1 MAKIAII
8 GTGYVGL
15 ASAVG
20 FAQLGHDV
28 VGIDIDETK
37 VQKLTSGKSP
47 IFEKDIE
54 KFLAKSLK
62 KKKITFSTDYK
73 KISKA
78 KFVFLCL
85 PTPQLDDGS
94 ADTSFILESSKLLSK
109 HISDSATLVIKSTV
123 PVNTW
128 KAVKQLLNRKDVSI
142 VSNPEFL
149 REGTALEDFFKPDR
163 IVVGCE
169 FEKKAKEVANLY
181 KAKNAKVVFTDN
193 TSAEI
198 IKYASNSFLAIKLSF
213 VNEIAAYA
221 ESTDANALEVL
232 HAMGLDKR
240 IGKEFL
246 KPGPGW
252 GGMCF
257 PKDVSALK
265 ESAREKNVPI
275 PLLDAALE
283 SNLKAHARIVKKIS
297 DALGGSLKDKNVAV
311 WGLAFKAN
319 TDDIRETP
327 AIDTAVELHKAG
339 AKVRFHD
346 PQAADHFEK
355 LMTSMGVPT
364 DQFENKYDALNGAD
378 GLIVLT
384 EWKQYRAPD
393 FEEIKSRLKLPVIFD
408 GRNLYN
414 TKKVLEQGFQY
425 YAIGKAI

>member
-20 FAQLGHDV
+20 FAHLGHDV
-28 VGIDIDETK
+28 VGIDIDK
-37 VQKLTSGKSP
+37 AKIAKLSSGQSP

-54 KFLAKSLK
+54 VFLKKSLK
-62 KKKITFSTDYK
+62 KKKIAFTSDY
-73 KISKA
+73 SKVA
-78 KFVFLCL
+78 GSQFVFLCL
-85 PTPQLDDGS
+85 PTPQLDDGA
-94 ADTSFILESSKLLSK
+94 ADVSFILESTKMLSRHLK
-109 HISDSATLVIKSTV
+109 KSSTVVIKSTV

-128 KAVKQLLNRKDVSI
+128 KLVKENINREDVSV

-149 REGTALEDFFKPDR
+149 REGTALQDFFKPDR
-163 IVVGCE
+163 IVVGCTDE
-169 FEKKAKEVANLY
+169 VKATEVARLY
-181 KAKNAKVVFTDN
+181 KAKKAKVVFTDN

-232 HAMGLDKR
+232 NAMGLDKR
-240 IGKEFL
+240 IGKDFL

-283 SNLKAHARIVKKIS
+283 SNLKAHARIVDKCKK
-297 DALGGSLKDKNVAV
+297 ALGGSLKDKKISV
-311 WGLAFKAN
+311 WGLSFKAN
-319 TDDIRETP
+319 TDDTRFSP
-327 AIDTAVELHKAG
+327 AISVTELLLAEGAQIKAFDPIVKSVENLSIEVSEDVK
-339 AKVRFHD
+339 KNV
-346 PQAADHFEK
+346 
-355 LMTSMGVPT
+355 T
-364 DQFENKYDALNGAD
+364 GAD
-378 GLIVLT
+378 AIVLLT
-384 EWKQYRAPD
+384 EWQEFK
-393 FEEIKSRLKLPVIFD
+393 EIDPKKISDLMNQKIIID
-408 GRNLYN
+408 SRNLLHKNKWEKAGFVFIGNGYN
-414 TKKVLEQGFQY
+414 
-425 YAIGKAI
+425 

>member
-20 FAQLGHDV
+20 FAHLGHEV
-28 VGIDIDETK
+28 VGIDIDK
-37 VQKLTSGKSP
+37 AKIAKLSSGQSP

-54 KFLAKSLK
+54 VFLKKSLK
-62 KKKITFSTDYK
+62 KKKIAFTSDY
-73 KISKA
+73 SKVA
-78 KFVFLCL
+78 GSQFVFLCL
-85 PTPQLDDGS
+85 PTPQLDDGA
-94 ADTSFILESSKLLSK
+94 ADVSFILESTKMLSRHLK
-109 HISDSATLVIKSTV
+109 KSSTVVIKSTV

-128 KAVKQLLNRKDVSI
+128 KLVKENINREDVSV

-149 REGTALEDFFKPDR
+149 REGTALQDFFKPDR
-163 IVVGCE
+163 IVVGCTDE
-169 FEKKAKEVANLY
+169 VKATEVARLY
-181 KAKNAKVVFTDN
+181 KAKKAKVVFTNN

-232 HAMGLDKR
+232 NAMGLDKR
-240 IGKEFL
+240 IGKDFL

-283 SNLKAHARIVKKIS
+283 SNLKAHARIVDKCKK
-297 DALGGSLKDKNVAV
+297 ALGGSLKDKKISV
-311 WGLAFKAN
+311 WGLSFKAN
-319 TDDIRETP
+319 TDDTRFSP
-327 AIDTAVELHKAG
+327 AISVIELLLAEGAQIKAFDPIVKGVENLSIE
-339 AKVRFHD
+339 VSD
-346 PQAADHFEK
+346 
-355 LMTSMGVPT
+355 GVKKNVT
-364 DQFENKYDALNGAD
+364 GAD
-378 GLIVLT
+378 AIVLLT
-384 EWKQYRAPD
+384 EWQEFK
-393 FEEIKSRLKLPVIFD
+393 EIDPKKISDLMNQKIIID
-408 GRNLYN
+408 SRNLLHKNKWEKAGFVFIGNGYN
-414 TKKVLEQGFQY
+414 
-425 YAIGKAI
+425 

>member
-20 FAQLGHDV
+20 FAHLGHDV
-28 VGIDIDETK
+28 VGIDIDK
-37 VQKLTSGKSP
+37 AKIAKLSSGQSP

-54 KFLAKSLK
+54 VVLKKSLK
-62 KKKITFSTDYK
+62 KKKIAFTSDY
-73 KISKA
+73 SKVA
-78 KFVFLCL
+78 GSQFVFLCL
-85 PTPQLDDGS
+85 PTPQLDDGA
-94 ADTSFILESSKLLSK
+94 ADVSFILESTKMLSRHLK
-109 HISDSATLVIKSTV
+109 KSSTVVIKSTV

-128 KAVKQLLNRKDVSI
+128 KLVKENINRDDVSV

-149 REGTALEDFFKPDR
+149 REGTALQDFFKPDR
-163 IVVGCE
+163 IVVGGTDE
-169 FEKKAKEVANLY
+169 VKATEVARLY
-181 KAKNAKVVFTDN
+181 KAKKATVVFTDN

-232 HAMGLDKR
+232 NAMGLDKR
-240 IGKEFL
+240 IGKDFL

-283 SNLKAHARIVKKIS
+283 SNLKAHARIVDKCKK
-297 DALGGSLKDKNVAV
+297 ALGGSLKDKKISV
-311 WGLAFKAN
+311 WGLSFKAN
-319 TDDIRETP
+319 TDDTRFSP
-327 AIDTAVELHKAG
+327 AISVIELLLAEGAQIKAFDPIVKNVENLSIEVSDDVK
-339 AKVRFHD
+339 KNV
-346 PQAADHFEK
+346 
-355 LMTSMGVPT
+355 T
-364 DQFENKYDALNGAD
+364 GAD
-378 GLIVLT
+378 AIVLLT
-384 EWKQYRAPD
+384 EWQEFKKIDPKKISDLLNQKIIID
-393 FEEIKSRLKLPVIFD
+393 S
-408 GRNLYN
+408 RNLLQKNKWEKAGFVFIGNGYN
-414 TKKVLEQGFQY
+414 
-425 YAIGKAI
+425 

>member
-20 FAQLGHDV
+20 FAHLGHDV
-28 VGIDIDETK
+28 VGIDIDK
-37 VQKLTSGKSP
+37 AKIAKLSSGQSP

-54 KFLAKSLK
+54 VFLKKSLK
-62 KKKITFSTDYK
+62 KKKIAFTSDY
-73 KISKA
+73 SKVA
-78 KFVFLCL
+78 GSQFVFLCL
-85 PTPQLDDGS
+85 PTPQLDDGA
-94 ADTSFILESSKLLSK
+94 ADVSFILESTKMLSQHLK
-109 HISDSATLVIKSTV
+109 KSSTVIIKSTV

-128 KAVKQLLNRKDVSI
+128 KLVKENINREDVSV

-149 REGTALEDFFKPDR
+149 REGTALQDFFKPDR
-163 IVVGCE
+163 IVVGCTDE
-169 FEKKAKEVANLY
+169 VKATEVARLY
-181 KAKNAKVVFTDN
+181 KAKKAKVVFTDN

-232 HAMGLDKR
+232 NAMGLDKR
-240 IGKEFL
+240 IGKDFL

-283 SNLKAHARIVKKIS
+283 SNLKAHARIVDKCKK
-297 DALGGSLKDKNVAV
+297 ALGGSLKDKKISV
-311 WGLAFKAN
+311 WGLSFKAN
-319 TDDIRETP
+319 TDDTRFSP
-327 AIDTAVELHKAG
+327 AISVIELLLAEGAQIKAFDPIVKSVENLSIEVSEDVK
-339 AKVRFHD
+339 KNV
-346 PQAADHFEK
+346 
-355 LMTSMGVPT
+355 T
-364 DQFENKYDALNGAD
+364 GAD
-378 GLIVLT
+378 AIVLLT
-384 EWKQYRAPD
+384 EWQEFK
-393 FEEIKSRLKLPVIFD
+393 EIDPKKISDLLNQKIIID
-408 GRNLYN
+408 SRNLLQKNKWEKAGFVFIGNGYN
-414 TKKVLEQGFQY
+414 
-425 YAIGKAI
+425 

>member
-20 FAQLGHDV
+20 FAHLGHDV
-28 VGIDIDETK
+28 VGIDIDKEKITK
-37 VQKLTSGKSP
+37 LSRGKSP
-47 IFEKDIE
+47 IYEKDIE
-54 KFLAKSLK
+54 VFLKKSLK
-62 KKKITFSTDYK
+62 KKKIKFSTDY
-73 KISKA
+73 SKVGSS

-85 PTPQLDDGS
+85 PTPQLEDGA
-94 ADTSFILESSKLLSK
+94 ADISFILESSKMLSRHLK
-109 HISDSATLVIKSTV
+109 KSSTVVIKSTV

-128 KAVKQLLNRKDVSI
+128 KLVKEKIDRDDVAI

-149 REGTALEDFFKPDR
+149 REGTALQDFFKPDR
-163 IVVGCE
+163 IVVGSTDE
-169 FEKKAKEVANLY
+169 VKAKEVSSLY
-181 KAKNAKVVFTDN
+181 KAKKAKIVFTDN

-232 HAMGLDKR
+232 NAMGLDKR
-240 IGKEFL
+240 IGKDFL

-283 SNLKAHARIVKKIS
+283 SNLKAHARIVEKCKK
-297 DALGGSLKDKNVAV
+297 ALGGSLKDKKISV
-311 WGLAFKAN
+311 WGLSFKAN
-319 TDDIRETP
+319 TDDTRFSP
-327 AIDTAVELHKAG
+327 AISVIERLILEG
-339 AKVRFHD
+339 AQISSFDPIVKSDENLSMKVS
-346 PQAADHFEK
+346 ADIEQNV
-355 LMTSMGVPT
+355 T
-364 DQFENKYDALNGAD
+364 GAD
-378 GLIVLT
+378 AIVLLT
-384 EWKQYRAPD
+384 EWQEFK
-393 FEEIKSRLKLPVIFD
+393 EIDPKEISDLVTQKIIID
-408 GRNLYN
+408 SRNLLNKNKWEKAGFTFIGNGYN
-414 TKKVLEQGFQY
+414 
-425 YAIGKAI
+425 

>member
-37 VQKLTSGKSP
+37 VQKLTAGESP

-62 KKKITFSTDYK
+62 KKKIFFSTDYK

-85 PTPQLDDGS
+85 PTPQLYDGS
-94 ADTSFILESSKLLSK
+94 ADTSYILESSKLLSK
-109 HISDSATLVIKSTV
+109 HLRDSATLVIKSTV

-128 KAVKQLLNRKDVSI
+128 KAVEQVLNRKDVSI

-169 FEKKAKEVANLY
+169 VEKKAKEVANLY

-319 TDDIRETP
+319 TDDTRFSP
-327 AIDTAVELHKAG
+327 AISVVELLIAAG
-339 AKVRFHD
+339 AKVTAFD
-346 PQAADHFEK
+346 PVVKQVTGLAIDIKSEIVQ
-355 LMTSMGVPT
+355 SV
-364 DQFENKYDALNGAD
+364 ENVDA
-378 GLIVLT
+378 IVVLT
-384 EWKQYRAPD
+384 EWQEFKS
-393 FEEIKSRLKLPVIFD
+393 IKPEV
-408 GRNLYN
+408 
-414 TKKVLEQGFQY
+414 
-425 YAIGKAI
+425 IGKAVKQKIVIDSRNLLDKSKWVKQGFRFIGNGYN

>member
-1 MAKIAII
+1 MSKIAII

-15 ASAVG
+15 SSAVG
-20 FAQLGHDV
+20 FAHHGHDV
-28 VGIDIDETK
+28 VGIDIDENK
-37 VQKLTSGKSP
+37 VEKLTSGKSP
-47 IFEKDIE
+47 IFEKNIE
-54 KFLAKSLK
+54 KYLSKSLK
-62 KKKITFSTDYK
+62 KKKIVFSTNYE
-73 KISKA
+73 KISNC

-85 PTPQLDDGS
+85 PTPQQDDGS
-94 ADTSFILESSKLLSK
+94 ADTSYILESSKLLSK
-109 HISDSATLVIKSTV
+109 YLNDSATVVIKSTV

-128 KAVKQLLNRKDVSI
+128 KRVKEVLNRTDISI

-149 REGTALEDFFKPDR
+149 REGTALDDFFNPDR
-163 IVVGCE
+163 IVVGSE
-169 FEKKAKEVANLY
+169 DEKKAKAVANLY
-181 KAKNAKVVFTDN
+181 KAKKAKVVFTDN

-283 SNLKAHARIVKKIS
+283 SNLKAHARIVKKVR
-297 DALGGSLKDKNVAV
+297 DAVGGSLNGKNVAV

-319 TDDIRETP
+319 TDDIRFSP
-327 AIDTAVELHKAG
+327 AISVIELLIAAG
-339 AKVRFHD
+339 AKVTAFD
-346 PQAADHFEK
+346 PVVKNVKDLAIEVKPDIFQSVDKADAI
-355 LMTSMGVPT
+355 L
-364 DQFENKYDALNGAD
+364 
-378 GLIVLT
+378 VLT
-384 EWKQYRAPD
+384 EWQEFKSIKP
-393 FEEIKSRLKLPVIFD
+393 EEIGKTVNQKIIIDS
-408 GRNLYN
+408 RNLLDKSKWEKNGFRFIGNGYN
-414 TKKVLEQGFQY
+414 
-425 YAIGKAI
+425 

>member
-15 ASAVG
+15 SSAVG
-20 FAQLGHDV
+20 FAHLGHDV
-28 VGIDIDETK
+28 VGIDIDESK
-37 VQKLTSGKSP
+37 VKKLTSGKSP
-47 IFEKDIE
+47 IFEKNIE
-54 KFLAKSLK
+54 KFLSKSLK
-62 KKKITFSTDYK
+62 KKKIVFSTDYK
-73 KISKA
+73 KISNS

-94 ADTSFILESSKLLSK
+94 ADTSYILEASKLLSK
-109 HISDSATLVIKSTV
+109 HLKDSATLVIKSTV

-128 KAVKQLLNRKDVSI
+128 KKVKEVLNRSDISI

-149 REGTALEDFFKPDR
+149 REGTALDDFFKPDR
-163 IVVGCE
+163 IVVGSE
-169 FEKKAKEVANLY
+169 DSKKANEVAKLY

-283 SNLKAHARIVKKIS
+283 SNLKAHMRIVKKIS
-297 DALGGSLKDKNVAV
+297 DALDGSLKGKNVAV

-319 TDDIRETP
+319 TDDTRFSP
-327 AIDTAVELHKAG
+327 AISVIELLLAAG
-339 AKVRFHD
+339 AKVTAFD
-346 PQAADHFEK
+346 PVVKQVKDLAIDVKSEI
-355 LMTSMGVPT
+355 LQSV
-364 DQFENKYDALNGAD
+364 ENADALV
-378 GLIVLT
+378 VLT
-384 EWKQYRAPD
+384 EWQEFKS
-393 FEEIKSRLKLPVIFD
+393 IKPEL
-408 GRNLYN
+408 
-414 TKKVLEQGFQY
+414 
-425 YAIGKAI
+425 IGKAIKQKIVVDSRNLLDKSKWEKSGFRFIGNGYN

>member
-94 ADTSFILESSKLLSK
+94 ADTSYILESSKLLSK

-128 KAVKQLLNRKDVSI
+128 KAVKQVLNRKDVSI

-319 TDDIRETP
+319 TDDTRFSP
-327 AIDTAVELHKAG
+327 AISVVELLIAAG
-339 AKVRFHD
+339 AKVTAFD
-346 PQAADHFEK
+346 PVVKQVKGLAIDVKSEIVQ
-355 LMTSMGVPT
+355 SV
-364 DQFENKYDALNGAD
+364 ENVDAVV
-378 GLIVLT
+378 VLT
-384 EWKQYRAPD
+384 EWQEFKS
-393 FEEIKSRLKLPVIFD
+393 IKPEV
-408 GRNLYN
+408 
-414 TKKVLEQGFQY
+414 
-425 YAIGKAI
+425 IGKAVKQKIIVDSRNLLDKSKWEKQGFRFIGNGYN

>member
-20 FAQLGHDV
+20 FAHLGHDV
-28 VGIDIDETK
+28 VGIDIDK
-37 VQKLTSGKSP
+37 AKIAKLSSGQSP

-54 KFLAKSLK
+54 VFLKKSLK
-62 KKKITFSTDYK
+62 KKKIAFTSDY
-73 KISKA
+73 SKVA
-78 KFVFLCL
+78 GSQFVFLCL
-85 PTPQLDDGS
+85 PTPQLDDG
-94 ADTSFILESSKLLSK
+94 AAVVSFILESTKMLSRHLK
-109 HISDSATLVIKSTV
+109 KSSTVVIKSTV

-128 KAVKQLLNRKDVSI
+128 KLVKENINREDVSV

-149 REGTALEDFFKPDR
+149 REGTALQDFFKPDR
-163 IVVGCE
+163 IVVGCTDE
-169 FEKKAKEVANLY
+169 VKATEVARLY
-181 KAKNAKVVFTDN
+181 KAKKAKVVFTNN

-232 HAMGLDKR
+232 NAMGLDKR
-240 IGKEFL
+240 IGKDFL

-283 SNLKAHARIVKKIS
+283 SNLKAHARIVDKCKK
-297 DALGGSLKDKNVAV
+297 ALGGSLKDKKISV
-311 WGLAFKAN
+311 WGLSFKAN
-319 TDDIRETP
+319 TDDTRFSP
-327 AIDTAVELHKAG
+327 AISVIELLLAEGVQIKAFDPIVKSVENLSIEVSEDVK
-339 AKVRFHD
+339 KNV
-346 PQAADHFEK
+346 
-355 LMTSMGVPT
+355 T
-364 DQFENKYDALNGAD
+364 GAD
-378 GLIVLT
+378 AIVLLT
-384 EWKQYRAPD
+384 EWQEFK
-393 FEEIKSRLKLPVIFD
+393 EIDPKKISDLMNQKIIID
-408 GRNLYN
+408 SRNLLHKNKWEKAGFVFIGNGYN
-414 TKKVLEQGFQY
+414 
-425 YAIGKAI
+425 

>member
-20 FAQLGHDV
+20 FAHLGHEV
-28 VGIDIDETK
+28 VGIDIDKAK
-37 VQKLTSGKSP
+37 VAKLSSGQSP

-54 KFLAKSLK
+54 VFLKKSLK
-62 KKKITFSTDYK
+62 KKKIAFTSDY
-73 KISKA
+73 SKVA
-78 KFVFLCL
+78 GSQFVFLCL
-85 PTPQLDDGS
+85 PTPQLDDGA
-94 ADTSFILESSKLLSK
+94 ADVSFILESTKMLSRHLK
-109 HISDSATLVIKSTV
+109 KSSTVVIKSTV

-128 KAVKQLLNRKDVSI
+128 KLVKENINRDDVSV

-149 REGTALEDFFKPDR
+149 REGTALQDFFKPDR
-163 IVVGCE
+163 IVVGCTDE
-169 FEKKAKEVANLY
+169 VKATEVARLY
-181 KAKNAKVVFTDN
+181 KAKKAKVVFTDN

-232 HAMGLDKR
+232 NAMGLDKR
-240 IGKEFL
+240 IGKDFL

-283 SNLKAHARIVKKIS
+283 SNLKAHARIVDKCKK
-297 DALGGSLKDKNVAV
+297 ALGGSLKDKKISV
-311 WGLAFKAN
+311 WGLSFKAN
-319 TDDIRETP
+319 TDDTRFSP
-327 AIDTAVELHKAG
+327 AVSVIELLLAEGAEIKAFDPIVKNVENLSIEVSDSVK
-339 AKVRFHD
+339 KNV
-346 PQAADHFEK
+346 
-355 LMTSMGVPT
+355 T
-364 DQFENKYDALNGAD
+364 GAD
-378 GLIVLT
+378 AIVLLT
-384 EWKQYRAPD
+384 EWQEFK
-393 FEEIKSRLKLPVIFD
+393 EIDPKKISDLLNQKIIID
-408 GRNLYN
+408 SRNLLQKNKWEKAGFVFIGNGYN
-414 TKKVLEQGFQY
+414 
-425 YAIGKAI
+425 

>member
-37 VQKLTSGKSP
+37 IQKLTSGKSP

-54 KFLAKSLK
+54 KFLSKSLK
-62 KKKITFSTDYK
+62 KKNITFSTDYK

-94 ADTSFILESSKLLSK
+94 ADTSYILESSKLLSK
-109 HISDSATLVIKSTV
+109 HLGDSATLVIKSTV

-128 KAVKQLLNRKDVSI
+128 QAVKQVLNRKDVSI

-169 FEKKAKEVANLY
+169 VEKKAKEVANLY

-297 DALGGSLKDKNVAV
+297 DALGGSLKDKTVAV

-319 TDDIRETP
+319 TDDTRFSP
-327 AIDTAVELHKAG
+327 AISVVEILIAQG
-339 AKVRFHD
+339 AKVTAFD
-346 PQAADHFEK
+346 PVVKQVKSLAIDVKSEIVQ
-355 LMTSMGVPT
+355 SV
-364 DQFENKYDALNGAD
+364 ENVDA
-378 GLIVLT
+378 IVVLT
-384 EWKQYRAPD
+384 EWQEFKS
-393 FEEIKSRLKLPVIFD
+393 IKPEV
-408 GRNLYN
+408 
-414 TKKVLEQGFQY
+414 
-425 YAIGKAI
+425 IGKAVKQKIVIDSRNLLDKSKWEKQGFRFIGNGYN

>member
-20 FAQLGHDV
+20 FAHLGHDV
-28 VGIDIDETK
+28 VGIDINKEKITK
-37 VQKLTSGKSP
+37 LSRGKSP
-47 IFEKDIE
+47 IYEKDME
-54 KFLAKSLK
+54 VFLKKSLK
-62 KKKITFSTDYK
+62 KKKIQFSTDY
-73 KISKA
+73 SKVGSS

-85 PTPQLDDGS
+85 PTPQLEDGA
-94 ADTSFILESSKLLSK
+94 ADISFILESSKMLSRHLK
-109 HISDSATLVIKSTV
+109 QSSTVVIKSTV

-128 KAVKQLLNRKDVSI
+128 RLVKEKIDRDDVAI

-149 REGTALEDFFKPDR
+149 REGTALQDFFKPDR
-163 IVVGCE
+163 IVVGSTDE
-169 FEKKAKEVANLY
+169 VKAKEVSSLY
-181 KAKNAKVVFTDN
+181 KAKKAKIVFTDN

-232 HAMGLDKR
+232 NAMGLDKR
-240 IGKEFL
+240 IGKDFL

-283 SNLKAHARIVKKIS
+283 SNLKAHARIVEKCKK
-297 DALGGSLKDKNVAV
+297 ALGGSLKDKKISV
-311 WGLAFKAN
+311 WGLSFKAN
-319 TDDIRETP
+319 TDDTRFSP
-327 AIDTAVELHKAG
+327 AISVIERLILEGAQISSFDPIVKSVENLSIE
-339 AKVRFHD
+339 VS
-346 PQAADHFEK
+346 ADIEQNV
-355 LMTSMGVPT
+355 T
-364 DQFENKYDALNGAD
+364 GAD
-378 GLIVLT
+378 AIVLLT
-384 EWKQYRAPD
+384 EWQEFK
-393 FEEIKSRLKLPVIFD
+393 EIDPKEISDLVTQKIIID
-408 GRNLYN
+408 SRNLLNKNKWEKAGFTFIGNGYN
-414 TKKVLEQGFQY
+414 
-425 YAIGKAI
+425 

>member
-20 FAQLGHDV
+20 FAHLGHDV
-28 VGIDIDETK
+28 VGIDIDKEKITK
-37 VQKLTSGKSP
+37 LSRGKSP
-47 IFEKDIE
+47 IYEKDIE
-54 KFLAKSLK
+54 VFLKKSLK
-62 KKKITFSTDYK
+62 KKKIKFSTDY
-73 KISKA
+73 SKVGSS

-85 PTPQLDDGS
+85 PTPQLEDGA
-94 ADTSFILESSKLLSK
+94 ADISFILESSKMLSRYLK
-109 HISDSATLVIKSTV
+109 QSSTVVIKSTV

-128 KAVKQLLNRKDVSI
+128 KLVKEKIDRDDVAI

-149 REGTALEDFFKPDR
+149 REGTALQDFFKPDR
-163 IVVGCE
+163 IVVGSTDE
-169 FEKKAKEVANLY
+169 VKAKEVSSLY
-181 KAKNAKVVFTDN
+181 KAKKAKIVFTDN

-232 HAMGLDKR
+232 NAMGLDKR
-240 IGKEFL
+240 IGKDFL

-283 SNLKAHARIVKKIS
+283 SNLKAHARIVGKCKKALGGTLKDKKIS
-297 DALGGSLKDKNVAV
+297 V
-311 WGLAFKAN
+311 WGLSFKAN
-319 TDDIRETP
+319 TDDTRFSP
-327 AIDTAVELHKAG
+327 AISVIERLILEGAQISSFDPIVKSVENLSM
-339 AKVRFHD
+339 KVS
-346 PQAADHFEK
+346 ADIK
-355 LMTSMGVPT
+355 QNVT
-364 DQFENKYDALNGAD
+364 GAD
-378 GLIVLT
+378 AIVLLT
-384 EWKQYRAPD
+384 EWQEFK
-393 FEEIKSRLKLPVIFD
+393 EIDPKEISDLVTQKIIID
-408 GRNLYN
+408 SRNLLNKNKWEKAGFTFIGNGYN
-414 TKKVLEQGFQY
+414 
-425 YAIGKAI
+425 

>member
-20 FAQLGHDV
+20 FAHLGHDV
-28 VGIDIDETK
+28 VGIDIDK
-37 VQKLTSGKSP
+37 AKIAKLSSGQSP

-54 KFLAKSLK
+54 VFLKKSLK
-62 KKKITFSTDYK
+62 KKKIAFTSDY
-73 KISKA
+73 SKVA
-78 KFVFLCL
+78 GSQFVFLCL
-85 PTPQLDDGS
+85 PTPQLDDGA
-94 ADTSFILESSKLLSK
+94 ADVSFILESTKMLSRHLK
-109 HISDSATLVIKSTV
+109 KSSTVVIKSTV

-128 KAVKQLLNRKDVSI
+128 KLVKENINRDDVSV

-149 REGTALEDFFKPDR
+149 REGTALQDFFKPDR
-163 IVVGCE
+163 IVVGCTDE
-169 FEKKAKEVANLY
+169 VKATEVARLY
-181 KAKNAKVVFTDN
+181 KAKKAKVVFTDN

-232 HAMGLDKR
+232 NAMGLDKR
-240 IGKEFL
+240 IGKDFL

-283 SNLKAHARIVKKIS
+283 SNLKAHARIVDKCKK
-297 DALGGSLKDKNVAV
+297 ALGGSLKDKKISV
-311 WGLAFKAN
+311 WGLSFKAN
-319 TDDIRETP
+319 TDDTRFSP
-327 AIDTAVELHKAG
+327 AISVIELLLAEGAQIKAFDPIVKNVENLSIEVSDDVK
-339 AKVRFHD
+339 KNV
-346 PQAADHFEK
+346 
-355 LMTSMGVPT
+355 T
-364 DQFENKYDALNGAD
+364 GAD
-378 GLIVLT
+378 AIVLLT
-384 EWKQYRAPD
+384 EWQEFK
-393 FEEIKSRLKLPVIFD
+393 EIDPKKISDLMNQKIIID
-408 GRNLYN
+408 SRNLLHKNKWEKAGFVFIGNGYN
-414 TKKVLEQGFQY
+414 
-425 YAIGKAI
+425 

>member
-20 FAQLGHDV
+20 FAHLGHDV
-28 VGIDIDETK
+28 VGIDIDK
-37 VQKLTSGKSP
+37 AKIAKLSSGQSP

-54 KFLAKSLK
+54 VFLKKSLK
-62 KKKITFSTDYK
+62 KKKIAFTSDY
-73 KISKA
+73 SKVA
-78 KFVFLCL
+78 GSQFVFLCL
-85 PTPQLDDGS
+85 PTPQLDDGA
-94 ADTSFILESSKLLSK
+94 ADVSFILESTKMLSRHLK
-109 HISDSATLVIKSTV
+109 KSSTVVIKSTV

-128 KAVKQLLNRKDVSI
+128 KLVKENINRDDVSV

-149 REGTALEDFFKPDR
+149 REGTALQDFFKPDR
-163 IVVGCE
+163 IVVGGTDE
-169 FEKKAKEVANLY
+169 VKATEVARLY
-181 KAKNAKVVFTDN
+181 KAKKATVVFTDN

-232 HAMGLDKR
+232 NAMGLDKR
-240 IGKEFL
+240 IGKDFL

-283 SNLKAHARIVKKIS
+283 SNLKAHARIVDKCKK
-297 DALGGSLKDKNVAV
+297 ALGGSLKDKKISV
-311 WGLAFKAN
+311 WGLSFKAN
-319 TDDIRETP
+319 TDDTRFSP
-327 AIDTAVELHKAG
+327 AISVIELLLAEGAQIKAFDPIVKNVENLSIEVSDDVK
-339 AKVRFHD
+339 KNV
-346 PQAADHFEK
+346 
-355 LMTSMGVPT
+355 T
-364 DQFENKYDALNGAD
+364 GAD
-378 GLIVLT
+378 AIVLLT
-384 EWKQYRAPD
+384 EWQEFK
-393 FEEIKSRLKLPVIFD
+393 EIDPKKISDLLNQKIIID
-408 GRNLYN
+408 SRNLLHKNKWEKAGFVFIGNGYN
-414 TKKVLEQGFQY
+414 
-425 YAIGKAI
+425 

>member
-20 FAQLGHDV
+20 FAHLGHDV
-28 VGIDIDETK
+28 VGIDINKEKITK
-37 VQKLTSGKSP
+37 LSRGKSP
-47 IFEKDIE
+47 IYEKDME
-54 KFLAKSLK
+54 VFLKKSLK
-62 KKKITFSTDYK
+62 KKKIQFSTDY
-73 KISKA
+73 SKVGSS

-85 PTPQLDDGS
+85 PTPQLEDGA
-94 ADTSFILESSKLLSK
+94 ADISFILESSKMLSRHLK
-109 HISDSATLVIKSTV
+109 QSSTVVIKSTV

-128 KAVKQLLNRKDVSI
+128 KLVKEKIDRDDVAI

-149 REGTALEDFFKPDR
+149 REGTALQDFFKPDR
-163 IVVGCE
+163 IVVGSTDE
-169 FEKKAKEVANLY
+169 VKAKEVSSLY
-181 KAKNAKVVFTDN
+181 KAKKAKIVFTDN

-232 HAMGLDKR
+232 NAMGLDKR
-240 IGKEFL
+240 IGKDFL

-283 SNLKAHARIVKKIS
+283 SNLKAHARIVEKCKK
-297 DALGGSLKDKNVAV
+297 ALGGSLKDKKISV
-311 WGLAFKAN
+311 WGLSFKAN
-319 TDDIRETP
+319 TDDTRFSP
-327 AIDTAVELHKAG
+327 AISVIERLILEGAQISSFDPIVKSVENLSIE
-339 AKVRFHD
+339 VN
-346 PQAADHFEK
+346 ADIEQNV
-355 LMTSMGVPT
+355 T
-364 DQFENKYDALNGAD
+364 GAD
-378 GLIVLT
+378 AIVLLT
-384 EWKQYRAPD
+384 EWQEFK
-393 FEEIKSRLKLPVIFD
+393 EIDPKEILDLVTQKIIIDS
-408 GRNLYN
+408 RNLLNKNKWEKAGFTFIGNGYN
-414 TKKVLEQGFQY
+414 
-425 YAIGKAI
+425 

>member
-37 VQKLTSGKSP
+37 VQKLTKGKSP

-73 KISKA
+73 KISKS

-94 ADTSFILESSKLLSK
+94 ADTSYILESAKLLSK
-109 HISDSATLVIKSTV
+109 HLSDSATLVIKSTV

-128 KAVKQLLNRKDVSI
+128 KEVEKVLNRKDVSI

-169 FEKKAKEVANLY
+169 VEKKAKEVANLY

-283 SNLKAHARIVKKIS
+283 SNLKAHARIVKKIG

-319 TDDIRETP
+319 TDDTRFSP
-327 AIDTAVELHKAG
+327 AISVVELLIAQG
-339 AKVRFHD
+339 AKVIAFD
-346 PQAADHFEK
+346 PVVKQVKGLAIDVKSEIVQ
-355 LMTSMGVPT
+355 SV
-364 DQFENKYDALNGAD
+364 ENVDA
-378 GLIVLT
+378 IVVLT
-384 EWKQYRAPD
+384 EWQEFKSIKPELIGRAVKQKIIID
-393 FEEIKSRLKLPVIFD
+393 S
-408 GRNLYN
+408 RNLLD
-414 TKKVLEQGFQY
+414 KSKWEKQGFRF
-425 YAIGKAI
+425 IGNGYN

>member
-20 FAQLGHDV
+20 FAQLGHDA
-28 VGIDIDETK
+28 VGIDIDDTK
-37 VQKLTSGKSP
+37 VQKLTAGKSP

-62 KKKITFSTDYK
+62 KKKISFSTDYK

-94 ADTSFILESSKLLSK
+94 ADTSYILESSKLLSK
-109 HISDSATLVIKSTV
+109 HLGDSATLVIKSTV

-128 KAVKQLLNRKDVSI
+128 KAVEQVLNRKDISI

-169 FEKKAKEVANLY
+169 VEKKAKEVANLY

-297 DALGGSLKDKNVAV
+297 DALGGSLKDKTVAV

-319 TDDIRETP
+319 TDDTRFSP
-327 AIDTAVELHKAG
+327 AISVVELLIAAG
-339 AKVRFHD
+339 AKVTAFD
-346 PQAADHFEK
+346 PVVKHVKGLAIDVKSEIVQ
-355 LMTSMGVPT
+355 SV
-364 DQFENKYDALNGAD
+364 ENVDAVV
-378 GLIVLT
+378 VLT
-384 EWKQYRAPD
+384 EWQEFKS
-393 FEEIKSRLKLPVIFD
+393 IKPEV
-408 GRNLYN
+408 
-414 TKKVLEQGFQY
+414 
-425 YAIGKAI
+425 IGKAVKQKIIVDSRNLLDKSKWEKQGFRFIGNGYN

>member
-20 FAQLGHDV
+20 FAHLGHDV
-28 VGIDIDETK
+28 VGIDIDK
-37 VQKLTSGKSP
+37 AKIAKLSSGQSP

-54 KFLAKSLK
+54 VFLKKSLK
-62 KKKITFSTDYK
+62 KKKIAFTSDY
-73 KISKA
+73 SKVA
-78 KFVFLCL
+78 GSQFVFLCL
-85 PTPQLDDGS
+85 PTPQLDDGA
-94 ADTSFILESSKLLSK
+94 ADVSFILESTKMLSRHLK
-109 HISDSATLVIKSTV
+109 KSSTVVIKSTV

-128 KAVKQLLNRKDVSI
+128 KLVKENINREDVSV

-149 REGTALEDFFKPDR
+149 REGTALQDFFKPDR
-163 IVVGCE
+163 IVVGCTDE
-169 FEKKAKEVANLY
+169 VKATEVARLY
-181 KAKNAKVVFTDN
+181 KAKKAKVVFTDN

-232 HAMGLDKR
+232 NAMGLDKR
-240 IGKEFL
+240 IGKDFL

-283 SNLKAHARIVKKIS
+283 SNLKAHARIVDKCKK
-297 DALGGSLKDKNVAV
+297 ALGGSLKDKKISV
-311 WGLAFKAN
+311 WGLSFKAN
-319 TDDIRETP
+319 TDDTRFSP
-327 AIDTAVELHKAG
+327 AISVTELLLAEGAQIKAFDPIVKSVENLSIEVSDDVK
-339 AKVRFHD
+339 KNV
-346 PQAADHFEK
+346 
-355 LMTSMGVPT
+355 T
-364 DQFENKYDALNGAD
+364 GAD
-378 GLIVLT
+378 AIVLLT
-384 EWKQYRAPD
+384 EWQEFK
-393 FEEIKSRLKLPVIFD
+393 EIDPKKISDLMNQKIIID
-408 GRNLYN
+408 SRNLLHKNKWEKAGFVFIGNGYN
-414 TKKVLEQGFQY
+414 
-425 YAIGKAI
+425 

>member
-20 FAQLGHDV
+20 FAHLGHDV
-28 VGIDIDETK
+28 VGIDIDK
-37 VQKLTSGKSP
+37 AKIAKLSSGQSP

-54 KFLAKSLK
+54 VFLKKSLK
-62 KKKITFSTDYK
+62 KKKIAFTSDY
-73 KISKA
+73 SKVA
-78 KFVFLCL
+78 GSQFVFLCL
-85 PTPQLDDGS
+85 PTPQLDDGA
-94 ADTSFILESSKLLSK
+94 ADVSFILESTKMLSRHLK
-109 HISDSATLVIKSTV
+109 KSSTVVIKSTV

-128 KAVKQLLNRKDVSI
+128 KLVKENINREDVSV

-149 REGTALEDFFKPDR
+149 REGTALQDFFKPDR
-163 IVVGCE
+163 IVVGCTDE
-169 FEKKAKEVANLY
+169 VKATEVARLY
-181 KAKNAKVVFTDN
+181 KAKKAKVVFTDN

-232 HAMGLDKR
+232 NAMGLDKR
-240 IGKEFL
+240 IGKDFL

-283 SNLKAHARIVKKIS
+283 SNLKAHARIVDKCKK
-297 DALGGSLKDKNVAV
+297 ALGGSLKDKKISV
-311 WGLAFKAN
+311 WGLSFKAN
-319 TDDIRETP
+319 TDDTRFSP
-327 AIDTAVELHKAG
+327 AISVTELLLAEGAQIKAFDPIVKNVENLSIEVSEDVK
-339 AKVRFHD
+339 KNVTR
-346 PQAADHFEK
+346 AD
-355 LMTSMGVPT
+355 
-364 DQFENKYDALNGAD
+364 A
-378 GLIVLT
+378 IVLLT
-384 EWKQYRAPD
+384 EWQEFK
-393 FEEIKSRLKLPVIFD
+393 EIDPKKISDLMNQKIIID
-408 GRNLYN
+408 SRNLLHKNKWEKAGFVFIGNGYN
-414 TKKVLEQGFQY
+414 
-425 YAIGKAI
+425 

>member
-20 FAQLGHDV
+20 FAHLGHDV
-28 VGIDIDETK
+28 VGIDIDKEKITK
-37 VQKLTSGKSP
+37 LSRGKSP
-47 IFEKDIE
+47 IYEKDIE
-54 KFLAKSLK
+54 VFLKKSLK
-62 KKKITFSTDYK
+62 KKKIKFSTDY
-73 KISKA
+73 SKVGSS

-85 PTPQLDDGS
+85 PTPQLEDGA
-94 ADTSFILESSKLLSK
+94 ADISFILESSKMLSRHLK
-109 HISDSATLVIKSTV
+109 KSSTVVIKSTV

-128 KAVKQLLNRKDVSI
+128 KLVKEKIDRDDVAI

-149 REGTALEDFFKPDR
+149 REGTALQDFFKPDR
-163 IVVGCE
+163 IVVGSTDE
-169 FEKKAKEVANLY
+169 VKAKEVSSLY
-181 KAKNAKVVFTDN
+181 KAKKAKIVFTDN

-232 HAMGLDKR
+232 NAMGLDKR
-240 IGKEFL
+240 IGKDFL

-283 SNLKAHARIVKKIS
+283 SNLKAHARIVEKCKKALGGTLKDKKIS
-297 DALGGSLKDKNVAV
+297 V
-311 WGLAFKAN
+311 WGLSFKAN
-319 TDDIRETP
+319 TDDTRFSP
-327 AIDTAVELHKAG
+327 AISVIERLILEGAQISSFDPIVKSVENLPM
-339 AKVRFHD
+339 KVS
-346 PQAADHFEK
+346 ADIK
-355 LMTSMGVPT
+355 QNVT
-364 DQFENKYDALNGAD
+364 GAD
-378 GLIVLT
+378 AIVLLT
-384 EWKQYRAPD
+384 EWQEFK
-393 FEEIKSRLKLPVIFD
+393 EIDPKEISDLVTQKIIID
-408 GRNLYN
+408 SRNLLNKNKWEKAGFTFIGNGYN
-414 TKKVLEQGFQY
+414 
-425 YAIGKAI
+425 

>member
-20 FAQLGHDV
+20 FAHLGHDV
-28 VGIDIDETK
+28 VGIDIDK
-37 VQKLTSGKSP
+37 AKIAKLSSGQSP

-54 KFLAKSLK
+54 VFLKKSLK
-62 KKKITFSTDYK
+62 KKKIAFTSDY
-73 KISKA
+73 SKVA
-78 KFVFLCL
+78 GSQFVFLCL
-85 PTPQLDDGS
+85 PTPQLDDGA
-94 ADTSFILESSKLLSK
+94 ADVSFILESTKMLSRHLK
-109 HISDSATLVIKSTV
+109 KSSTVVIKSTV

-128 KAVKQLLNRKDVSI
+128 KLVKENINREDVSV

-149 REGTALEDFFKPDR
+149 REGTALQDFFKPDR
-163 IVVGCE
+163 IVVGCTDE
-169 FEKKAKEVANLY
+169 VKATEVARLY
-181 KAKNAKVVFTDN
+181 KAKKAKVVFTNN

-232 HAMGLDKR
+232 NAMGLDKR
-240 IGKEFL
+240 IGKDFL

-283 SNLKAHARIVKKIS
+283 SNLKAHARIVDKCKK
-297 DALGGSLKDKNVAV
+297 ALGGSLKDKKISV
-311 WGLAFKAN
+311 WGLSFKAN
-319 TDDIRETP
+319 TDDTRFSP
-327 AIDTAVELHKAG
+327 AISVIELLLAEGAQIKAFDPIVKNVENLSIEVSEDVK
-339 AKVRFHD
+339 KNV
-346 PQAADHFEK
+346 
-355 LMTSMGVPT
+355 T
-364 DQFENKYDALNGAD
+364 GAD
-378 GLIVLT
+378 AIVLLT
-384 EWKQYRAPD
+384 EWQEFK
-393 FEEIKSRLKLPVIFD
+393 EIDPKKISDLMNQKIIID
-408 GRNLYN
+408 SRNLLQKNKWEKAGFVFIGNGYN
-414 TKKVLEQGFQY
+414 
-425 YAIGKAI
+425 

>member
-37 VQKLTSGKSP
+37 IQKLTSGKSP

-54 KFLAKSLK
+54 KFLSKSLK
-62 KKKITFSTDYK
+62 KKNITFSTDYK

-94 ADTSFILESSKLLSK
+94 ADTSYILESSKLLSK
-109 HISDSATLVIKSTV
+109 HLGDSATLVIKSTV

-128 KAVKQLLNRKDVSI
+128 QAVKQVLNRKDVSI

-169 FEKKAKEVANLY
+169 VEKKAKEVANLY

-297 DALGGSLKDKNVAV
+297 DALGGSLKDKTVAV

-319 TDDIRETP
+319 TDDTRFSP
-327 AIDTAVELHKAG
+327 AISVVELLIAQG
-339 AKVRFHD
+339 AKVTAFD
-346 PQAADHFEK
+346 PVVKQVKGLAIDVKSEIVQ
-355 LMTSMGVPT
+355 SV
-364 DQFENKYDALNGAD
+364 ENVDA
-378 GLIVLT
+378 IVVLT
-384 EWKQYRAPD
+384 EWQEFKS
-393 FEEIKSRLKLPVIFD
+393 IKPEV
-408 GRNLYN
+408 
-414 TKKVLEQGFQY
+414 
-425 YAIGKAI
+425 IGKAVKQKIIVDSRNLLDKSKWEKQGFRFIGNGYN

>member
-37 VQKLTSGKSP
+37 VQKLTKGKSP

-54 KFLAKSLK
+54 KLLAKSLK

-73 KISKA
+73 KISNA

-94 ADTSFILESSKLLSK
+94 ADTSYILESAKLLSK
-109 HISDSATLVIKSTV
+109 HLSDSATLVIKSTV

-128 KAVKQLLNRKDVSI
+128 KEVEKVLNRKDVSI

-169 FEKKAKEVANLY
+169 VEKKAKEVANLY

-283 SNLKAHARIVKKIS
+283 SNLKAHARIVKKIG
-297 DALGGSLKDKNVAV
+297 DALGGSLKDKNVSV

-319 TDDIRETP
+319 TDDTRFSP
-327 AIDTAVELHKAG
+327 AISVVELLIAQG
-339 AKVRFHD
+339 AKVTAFD
-346 PQAADHFEK
+346 PVVKQVKDLAIDVKSEVVQ
-355 LMTSMGVPT
+355 SV
-364 DQFENKYDALNGAD
+364 ENVDA
-378 GLIVLT
+378 IVVLT
-384 EWKQYRAPD
+384 EWQEFKSIKPEVIGRAVKQKIIID
-393 FEEIKSRLKLPVIFD
+393 S
-408 GRNLYN
+408 RNLLD
-414 TKKVLEQGFQY
+414 KSKWEKQGFRF
-425 YAIGKAI
+425 IGNGYN

>member
-20 FAQLGHDV
+20 FAHLGHDV
-28 VGIDIDETK
+28 VGIDIDKEKITK
-37 VQKLTSGKSP
+37 LSRGKSP
-47 IFEKDIE
+47 IYEKDME
-54 KFLAKSLK
+54 VFLKKSLK
-62 KKKITFSTDYK
+62 KKKIKFSTDY
-73 KISKA
+73 SKVGSS

-85 PTPQLDDGS
+85 PTPQLEDGA
-94 ADTSFILESSKLLSK
+94 ADISFILESSKMLSRHLK
-109 HISDSATLVIKSTV
+109 KSSTVVIKSTV

-128 KAVKQLLNRKDVSI
+128 KLVKEKIDRDDVAI

-149 REGTALEDFFKPDR
+149 REGTALQDFFKPDR
-163 IVVGCE
+163 IVVGSTDE
-169 FEKKAKEVANLY
+169 VKAKEVSSLY
-181 KAKNAKVVFTDN
+181 KAKKAKIVFTDN

-232 HAMGLDKR
+232 NAMGLDKR
-240 IGKEFL
+240 IGKDFL

-283 SNLKAHARIVKKIS
+283 SNLKAHARIVEKCKK
-297 DALGGSLKDKNVAV
+297 ALGGSLKDKKISV
-311 WGLAFKAN
+311 WGLSFKAN
-319 TDDIRETP
+319 TDDTRFSP
-327 AIDTAVELHKAG
+327 AISVIERLILEGAQISSFDPIVKSVENLSM
-339 AKVRFHD
+339 KVN
-346 PQAADHFEK
+346 ADIK
-355 LMTSMGVPT
+355 QNVT
-364 DQFENKYDALNGAD
+364 GAD
-378 GLIVLT
+378 AIVLLT
-384 EWKQYRAPD
+384 EWQEFK
-393 FEEIKSRLKLPVIFD
+393 EIDPKEISDLVTQKIIID
-408 GRNLYN
+408 SRNLLNKNKWEKAGFTFIGNGYN
-414 TKKVLEQGFQY
+414 
-425 YAIGKAI
+425 

>member
-20 FAQLGHDV
+20 FAHLGHDV
-28 VGIDIDETK
+28 VGIDIDK
-37 VQKLTSGKSP
+37 AKIAKLSSGQSP

-54 KFLAKSLK
+54 VFLKKSLK
-62 KKKITFSTDYK
+62 KKKIAFTSDY
-73 KISKA
+73 SKVA
-78 KFVFLCL
+78 GSQFVFLCL
-85 PTPQLDDGS
+85 PTPQLDDGA
-94 ADTSFILESSKLLSK
+94 ADVSFILESTKMLSRHLK
-109 HISDSATLVIKSTV
+109 KSSTVVIKSTV

-128 KAVKQLLNRKDVSI
+128 KLVKENINREDVSV

-149 REGTALEDFFKPDR
+149 REGTALQDFFKPDR
-163 IVVGCE
+163 IVVGCTDE
-169 FEKKAKEVANLY
+169 VKATEVARLY
-181 KAKNAKVVFTDN
+181 KAKKAKVVFTDN

-232 HAMGLDKR
+232 NAMGLDKR
-240 IGKEFL
+240 IGKDFL

-283 SNLKAHARIVKKIS
+283 SNLKAHARIVDKCKK
-297 DALGGSLKDKNVAV
+297 ALGGSLKDKKISV
-311 WGLAFKAN
+311 WGLSFKAN
-319 TDDIRETP
+319 TDDTRFSP
-327 AIDTAVELHKAG
+327 AISVIELLLAEGAQIKAFDPIVKNVENLSIEVSDDVK
-339 AKVRFHD
+339 KNV
-346 PQAADHFEK
+346 
-355 LMTSMGVPT
+355 T
-364 DQFENKYDALNGAD
+364 GAD
-378 GLIVLT
+378 AIVLLT
-384 EWKQYRAPD
+384 EWQEFK
-393 FEEIKSRLKLPVIFD
+393 EIDPKKISDLLNQKIIID
-408 GRNLYN
+408 SRNLLQKNKWEKAGFVFIGNGYN
-414 TKKVLEQGFQY
+414 
-425 YAIGKAI
+425 

>member
-15 ASAVG
+15 SSAVG
-20 FAQLGHDV
+20 FAHLGHDV
-28 VGIDIDETK
+28 VGIDIDESK
-37 VQKLTSGKSP
+37 VEKLTSGKSP
-47 IFEKDIE
+47 IFEKNIE
-54 KFLAKSLK
+54 KFLSKSLK
-62 KKKITFSTDYK
+62 KKKIVFSTDYK

-78 KFVFLCL
+78 KFVFVCL

-94 ADTSFILESSKLLSK
+94 ADTSYILESSKLLSK

-128 KAVKQLLNRKDVSI
+128 KAVKQVLNRKDVSI

-169 FEKKAKEVANLY
+169 VEKKAKEVANLY

-319 TDDIRETP
+319 TDDTRFSP
-327 AIDTAVELHKAG
+327 AISVVELLIAAG
-339 AKVRFHD
+339 AKVTAFD
-346 PQAADHFEK
+346 PVVKQVKGLAIDVKSEIVQ
-355 LMTSMGVPT
+355 SV
-364 DQFENKYDALNGAD
+364 ENVDAVV
-378 GLIVLT
+378 VLT
-384 EWKQYRAPD
+384 EWQEFKS
-393 FEEIKSRLKLPVIFD
+393 IKPEV
-408 GRNLYN
+408 
-414 TKKVLEQGFQY
+414 
-425 YAIGKAI
+425 IGKAVKQKIVIDSRNLLDKSKWEKQGFRFIGNGYN

>member
-54 KFLAKSLK
+54 KFLVKSLK
-62 KKKITFSTDYK
+62 KKKISFSKDYK

-94 ADTSFILESSKLLSK
+94 ADTSYILESSKLLSK
-109 HISDSATLVIKSTV
+109 HLSDSATLVIKSTV

-128 KAVKQLLNRKDVSI
+128 KAVKQVLNRKDVSI

-169 FEKKAKEVANLY
+169 LEKKAKEVANLY

-297 DALGGSLKDKNVAV
+297 DALGGSLKDKKVAV

-319 TDDIRETP
+319 TDDTRFSP
-327 AIDTAVELHKAG
+327 AISVVELLIAQG
-339 AKVRFHD
+339 AKVTAFD
-346 PQAADHFEK
+346 PVVKQVEGLAIDVKSEINQ
-355 LMTSMGVPT
+355 SV
-364 DQFENKYDALNGAD
+364 ENVDA
-378 GLIVLT
+378 IVVLT
-384 EWKQYRAPD
+384 EWQEFKSIKPELMGKAVKQK
-393 FEEIKSRLKLPVIFD
+393 IVID
-408 GRNLYN
+408 SRNLLD
-414 TKKVLEQGFQY
+414 KSKWEKQGFRF
-425 YAIGKAI
+425 IGNGYN

>member
-37 VQKLTSGKSP
+37 VQKLTTGKSP

-54 KFLAKSLK
+54 KFLVKSLK
-62 KKKITFSTDYK
+62 KEKISFSTDYK

-94 ADTSFILESSKLLSK
+94 ADTSYILESSKLLSK

-128 KAVKQLLNRKDVSI
+128 KAVKQVLNRKDVSI

-169 FEKKAKEVANLY
+169 VEKKAKEVANLY

-319 TDDIRETP
+319 TDDTRFSP
-327 AIDTAVELHKAG
+327 AISVVELLIAAG
-339 AKVRFHD
+339 AKVTAFD
-346 PQAADHFEK
+346 PVVKQVKGLAIDVKSEIVQ
-355 LMTSMGVPT
+355 SV
-364 DQFENKYDALNGAD
+364 ENVDA
-378 GLIVLT
+378 IVVLT
-384 EWKQYRAPD
+384 EWQE
-393 FEEIKSRLKLPVIFD
+393 FKSIRPEV
-408 GRNLYN
+408 
-414 TKKVLEQGFQY
+414 
-425 YAIGKAI
+425 IGKAVKQKIVIDSRNLLDKSKWEKQGFRFIGNGYN

>member
-169 FEKKAKEVANLY
+169 VEKKAKEVANLY
-181 KAKNAKVVFTDN
+181 KAKNTKVVFTDN

-297 DALGGSLKDKNVAV
+297 DALGGSLNDKNVAV

-319 TDDIRETP
+319 TDDTRFSP
-327 AIDTAVELHKAG
+327 AISVVELLIAAG
-339 AKVRFHD
+339 AKVTAFD
-346 PQAADHFEK
+346 PVVKQVKGHAIDVKSEIVQ
-355 LMTSMGVPT
+355 SV
-364 DQFENKYDALNGAD
+364 ENVDAVV
-378 GLIVLT
+378 VLT
-384 EWKQYRAPD
+384 EWQEFKS
-393 FEEIKSRLKLPVIFD
+393 IKPEV
-408 GRNLYN
+408 
-414 TKKVLEQGFQY
+414 
-425 YAIGKAI
+425 IGKAVKQKIIVDSRNLLDKSKWEKQGFRFIGNGYN

>member
-15 ASAVG
+15 SSAVG
-20 FAQLGHDV
+20 FAHLGHDV
-28 VGIDIDETK
+28 VGIDIDESK
-37 VQKLTSGKSP
+37 VEKLTSGKSP
-47 IFEKDIE
+47 IFEKNID
-54 KFLAKSLK
+54 KFLSKSLK
-62 KKKITFSTDYK
+62 KKKIVFSTDYK
-73 KISKA
+73 KISNS

-94 ADTSFILESSKLLSK
+94 ADTSYILEASKLLSK
-109 HISDSATLVIKSTV
+109 HLKDSATLVIKSTV

-128 KAVKQLLNRKDVSI
+128 KKVKEVLNRSDISI

-149 REGTALEDFFKPDR
+149 REGTALDDFFKPDR
-163 IVVGCE
+163 IVVGSE
-169 FEKKAKEVANLY
+169 DSKKANEVAKLY
-181 KAKNAKVVFTDN
+181 KAKNAKIVFTDN

-283 SNLKAHARIVKKIS
+283 SNLKAHKRIVKKIS
-297 DALGGSLKDKNVAV
+297 DALDGSLKGKNVAV

-319 TDDIRETP
+319 TDDTRFSP
-327 AIDTAVELHKAG
+327 AISVIELLLAAG
-339 AKVRFHD
+339 AKVTAFD
-346 PQAADHFEK
+346 PVVKHVKDLAIDVKSEIIQ
-355 LMTSMGVPT
+355 SV
-364 DQFENKYDALNGAD
+364 ENADALV
-378 GLIVLT
+378 VLT
-384 EWKQYRAPD
+384 EWQEFKS
-393 FEEIKSRLKLPVIFD
+393 IKPEL
-408 GRNLYN
+408 
-414 TKKVLEQGFQY
+414 
-425 YAIGKAI
+425 IGKAIKQKIVVDSRNLLDKSKWEKSGFRFIGNGYN